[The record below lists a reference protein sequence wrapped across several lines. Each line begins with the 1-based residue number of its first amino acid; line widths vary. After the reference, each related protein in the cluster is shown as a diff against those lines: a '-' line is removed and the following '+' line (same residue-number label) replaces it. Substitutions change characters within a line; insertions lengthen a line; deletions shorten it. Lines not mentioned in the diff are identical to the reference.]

1 LSLQAPAIRELAV
14 MPHVAINS
22 DEFAEG
28 MEVEVTLADG
38 TFRLPVRIHREMP
51 AGIAALSV
59 ASPALLAVQGH
70 GWGKIARAK

>member
-1 LSLQAPAIRELAV
+1 L
-14 MPHVAINS
+14 AINS

-38 TFRLPVRIHREMP
+38 TFRLPVRIRREMP
-51 AGIAALSV
+51 AGVAAVSLG
-59 ASPALLAVQGH
+59 SPPLLAVRVP